1 MKLHK
6 SARTA
11 KASDPDEDFRK
22 PIVVVAG
29 PTGSGKSALALALA
43 ERFRG
48 SIVNADSQQVY
59 RELRLLT
66 QRPAAEDEARV
77 PHHLYGVLAV
87 SERCSAGRWLGLASR
102 AIAGIRDEGRRPIV
116 AGGTGLYLKALI
128 EGIAEIPVPAPEAVA
143 FARETRARLGN
154 AAFRAEL
161 ARLDPEGAARISASD
176 SQRLVRAF
184 AVVRS
189 TGVALS
195 EWHRREKRRPRVPFG
210 RFLVLAL
217 DPPRAELDRA
227 LDRRFDAMMEQGAL
241 AEARALVDRALDPTL
256 PAAKAVGV
264 REILA
269 HLGGETTL
277 AEAVDR
283 AKRATR
289 QFAKRQRTWLR
300 TQIEVSRV
308 FPAFGPQ
315 VLAEAADAVAK
326 FLSDGE

>member
-1 MKLHK
+1 M
-6 SARTA
+6 
-11 KASDPDEDFRK
+11 DEDARK

-48 SIVNADSQQVY
+48 AIVNADSQQVY
-59 RELRLLT
+59 RELRVLT
-66 QRPAAEDEARV
+66 QRPAAEDESRV
-77 PHHLYGVLAV
+77 PHRLYGALPAW
-87 SERCSAGRWLGLASR
+87 ERCSAGRWLGLALR
-102 AIAGIRDEGRRPIV
+102 AIAEIRRDNRLPVV

-128 EGIAEIPVPAPEAVA
+128 EGIAEIPPPPPEAVA
-143 FARETRARLGN
+143 EARATRARLGN

-161 ARLDPEGAARISASD
+161 ARLDPEGAARIPASD

-195 EWHRREKRRPRVPFG
+195 EWHRRERGRARAPLG

-217 DPPRAELDRA
+217 DPPRAA
-227 LDRRFDAMMEQGAL
+227 LDWALDDRFDAMMDGGAL
-241 AEARALVDRALDPTL
+241 AEARALAKLALDSTL
-256 PAAKAVGV
+256 PAVKAVGV
-264 REILA
+264 RELLA
-269 HLGGETTL
+269 HLAGETTL

-289 QFAKRQRTWLR
+289 RFAKRQRTWLR
-300 TQIEVSRV
+300 TQIAVARV
-308 FPAFGPQ
+308 FPAFGPD
-315 VLAEAADAVAK
+315 VIGEAQDAVAK
-326 FLSDGE
+326 FLADGA